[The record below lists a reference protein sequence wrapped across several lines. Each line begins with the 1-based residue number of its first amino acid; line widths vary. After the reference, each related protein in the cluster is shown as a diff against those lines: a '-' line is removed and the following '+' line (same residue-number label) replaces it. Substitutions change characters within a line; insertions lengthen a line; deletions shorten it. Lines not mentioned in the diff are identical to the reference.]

1 MLGGDIMTIGERIK
15 LKRESL
21 NLSQE
26 ELAKRLGYKSR
37 SSINKIELGKSD
49 ITQHKV
55 VAFANALHTTT
66 AYLMGIGD
74 GTPEAKT
81 NDIISDIFV
90 RLRRDPDF
98 LDLTSTLYSLPAE
111 KLPAVKTVLEAFK
124 P

>member
-1 MLGGDIMTIGERIK
+1 MTIGEKIK
-15 LKRESL
+15 ILRTSL
-21 NLSQE
+21 NLTQE
-26 ELAKRLGYKSR
+26 ELADAVGTRKQTIHKYETGVIANIPASKIKS
-37 SSINKIELGKSD
+37 IADKLD
-49 ITQHKV
+49 
-55 VAFANALHTTT
+55 TTP
-66 AYLMGIGD
+66 AYLMGWHEVI
-74 GTPEAKT
+74 TPEAKT